1 MPEDAP
7 VQKIIIQQ
15 DTKFGLWGVIVGFV
29 GIFGPSF
36 VLSPLAFILGLVG
49 VCKGQIFTGLI
60 AIVFS
65 VIGVL
70 TSVVI
75 MGLIG
80 LSTITLMP

>member
-1 MPEDAP
+1 MSENQTAP
-7 VQKIIIQQ
+7 TLIIERE
-15 DTKFGLWGVIVGFV
+15 TRFGLWGVIIGFV
-29 GIFGPSF
+29 GIFAFSF
-36 VLSPLAFILGLVG
+36 VLSPLAFILGFVG

-65 VIGVL
+65 IIGIL

-80 LSTITLMP
+80 LSTIALFP